1 MIEGIQ
7 SSSLLDQRINNANY
21 DESNVGDFEL
31 PDPLICDDGTIV
43 TDPQLWISKRRKEIV
58 QQFANNVYGNTP
70 EREYKISFE
79 TLVSDP
85 EALDGKATRKEI
97 AIYLLGDINGP
108 RIDLQLF
115 IPNDAKGPVPAI
127 LGCNFFGNHAVVSDP
142 KITLSTKWMRNTPD
156 GKNVVN
162 HLATQSS
169 RGSEAHRWEV
179 EKIVASGF
187 ALATFYY
194 GDIEPDHV
202 DGWKNGIRAALATDG
217 AQTEFAPSDWGA
229 VSAWAWGLSRAM
241 DYLEQD
247 EAINSKNVAVMG
259 HSRLGKA
266 ALWAGA
272 QDERFALVI
281 SNNSGAGGTSLARR
295 NFGESVTDLNS
306 VFPYWFCK
314 KYSSFSLH
322 PEELPVDMHEL
333 VALIAPRPLY
343 IASAQEDKWADPKGE
358 FLSGKY
364 AQAVYSLFNKV
375 GVGVEEWPDVN
386 TPVGD
391 FIGYHVRTGKH
402 DVTAY
407 DWHQY
412 LSFATRHFRNS

>member
-7 SSSLLDQRINNANY
+7 SSLLDQRINNANY
-21 DESNVGDFEL
+21 DENNVGDFKL
-31 PDPLICDDGTIV
+31 PDALICEDGTIV
-43 TDPQLWISKRRKEIV
+43 TDSQLWISKRRKEII
-58 QQFANNVYGNTP
+58 QQFTNNVYGKAP
-70 EREYKISFE
+70 EGMYKISFE

-85 EALDGKATRKEI
+85 DALDGKATRKEI
-97 AIYLLGDINGP
+97 AVYLLGDTNGP

-115 IPNDAKGPVPAI
+115 IPNDAKGPVPAF

-142 KITLSTKWMRNTPD
+142 KIVLSTKWMRNTPD
-156 GKNVVN
+156 DKNVVN

-179 EKIVASGF
+179 EEIIAKGF

-202 DGWKNGIRAALATDG
+202 DGWKNGIRAALVTDG
-217 AQTEFAPSDWGA
+217 AQTEFAPNDWGA
-229 VSAWAWGLSRAM
+229 ISAWAWGLSRAM

-247 EAINSKNVAVMG
+247 KSIDSKKVAVMG

-281 SNNSGAGGTSLARR
+281 SNNAGAGGTSLARR
-295 NFGESVTDLNS
+295 NFGESVADLNS

-333 VALIAPRPLY
+333 VALMAPRPLY

-364 AQAVYSLFNKV
+364 AQTVYSLFNKV
-375 GVGVEEWPDVN
+375 GVGVEVWPDVN

-407 DWHQY
+407 DWQQY

>member
-1 MIEGIQ
+1 
-7 SSSLLDQRINNANY
+7 
-21 DESNVGDFEL
+21 
-31 PDPLICDDGTIV
+31 
-43 TDPQLWISKRRKEIV
+43 
-58 QQFANNVYGNTP
+58 
-70 EREYKISFE
+70 
-79 TLVSDP
+79 
-85 EALDGKATRKEI
+85 
-97 AIYLLGDINGP
+97 
-108 RIDLQLF
+108 
-115 IPNDAKGPVPAI
+115 
-127 LGCNFFGNHAVVSDP
+127 
-142 KITLSTKWMRNTPD
+142 
-156 GKNVVN
+156 
-162 HLATQSS
+162 
-169 RGSEAHRWEV
+169 
-179 EKIVASGF
+179 
-187 ALATFYY
+187 
-194 GDIEPDHV
+194 
-202 DGWKNGIRAALATDG
+202 
-217 AQTEFAPSDWGA
+217 
-229 VSAWAWGLSRAM
+229 M

-247 EAINSKNVAVMG
+247 KSIDSKKVAVMG

-295 NFGESVTDLNS
+295 NFGESVADLNS

-322 PEELPVDMHEL
+322 PEQLPVDMHEL

-364 AQAVYSLFNKV
+364 AQVVYSLFNKV

-407 DWHQY
+407 DWQQY

>member
-1 MIEGIQ
+1 
-7 SSSLLDQRINNANY
+7 
-21 DESNVGDFEL
+21 
-31 PDPLICDDGTIV
+31 
-43 TDPQLWISKRRKEIV
+43 
-58 QQFANNVYGNTP
+58 
-70 EREYKISFE
+70 
-79 TLVSDP
+79 
-85 EALDGKATRKEI
+85 
-97 AIYLLGDINGP
+97 
-108 RIDLQLF
+108 
-115 IPNDAKGPVPAI
+115 
-127 LGCNFFGNHAVVSDP
+127 
-142 KITLSTKWMRNTPD
+142 
-156 GKNVVN
+156 
-162 HLATQSS
+162 
-169 RGSEAHRWEV
+169 
-179 EKIVASGF
+179 
-187 ALATFYY
+187 
-194 GDIEPDHV
+194 
-202 DGWKNGIRAALATDG
+202 
-217 AQTEFAPSDWGA
+217 
-229 VSAWAWGLSRAM
+229 M

-247 EAINSKNVAVMG
+247 KSIDSKKVAVMG

-272 QDERFALVI
+272 QDQRFALVI

-295 NFGESVTDLNS
+295 NFGESVADLNS
-306 VFPYWFCK
+306 VFPYWFCE

-343 IASAQEDKWADPKGE
+343 IASAQDDKWADPKGE

-407 DWHQY
+407 DWQQY